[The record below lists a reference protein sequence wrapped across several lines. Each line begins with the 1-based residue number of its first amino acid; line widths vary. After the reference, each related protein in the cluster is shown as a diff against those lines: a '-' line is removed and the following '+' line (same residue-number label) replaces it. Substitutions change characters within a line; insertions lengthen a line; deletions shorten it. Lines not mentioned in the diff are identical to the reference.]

1 MGRSHIAP
9 LRSLPRVFVEGA
21 SPDDGPI
28 ELPRDEV
35 EKLRKVLRLA
45 EGDPIAV
52 LPNDGTVIRCSFRA
66 RQAHPEGVERPETEP
81 CIQLT
86 VAQALPKADKLDLI
100 VRQGTEIGVSH
111 FALFAAERS
120 VVRWDAAK
128 TADRLRRL
136 RAISREAAEQC
147 FRCSL
152 PSIEA
157 MPDLQAVLAAWPD
170 AVVLSE
176 VEEIDQRLQ
185 RPQPP
190 ADRMT
195 LVVGPEGGWAPRE
208 LALIGNRGVTLGP
221 RVLRVDTATAAAAAL
236 VLLR

>member
-1 MGRSHIAP
+1 MGRGDTAS

-21 SPDDGPI
+21 DPQRGPI
-28 ELPRDEV
+28 DLPKEEI

-52 LPNDGTVIRCSFRA
+52 LPNDGTVIRCGFRA
-66 RQAHPEGVERPETEP
+66 RQAHPLLVETPKTEP
-81 CIQLT
+81 DFELT

-100 VRQGTEIGVSH
+100 VRQGTEIGVSR
-111 FALFAAERS
+111 FTLFAAERS

-136 RAISREAAEQC
+136 NAIAREAAEQS
-147 FRCSL
+147 FRCKL
-152 PSIEA
+152 PTIDA
-157 MPDLQAVLAAWPD
+157 MVDLAAVLTAWPD

-176 VEEIDQRLQ
+176 VEGIGHTLQ
-185 RPQPP
+185 RPE
-190 ADRMT
+190 DCGRRMT
-195 LVVGPEGGWAPRE
+195 VVVGPEGGWAPRE
-208 LALIGNRGVTLGP
+208 LSLIGDRGVTLGP
-221 RVLRVDTATAAAAAL
+221 RVLRVDTATATAAAI